1 MPAGTFL
8 PPGLTTSDVK
18 ISTGGTNNQV
28 LTAVDSETIQGE
40 ANLTFDGSTLTVTG
54 DAVVTGNLDIDGTIE
69 VGATTDGYDVKF
81 WGNTS
86 NTYMLWD
93 ENTDDLV
100 LTLGAE
106 LYFYDAAGGEHIKSD
121 GTDMTIYAGT
131 DLVLSVGADVN
142 IPTDKGLTFGDD
154 GQKIESDGTDFTIA
168 SGAKLNLTP
177 TSDVHVANGT
187 GVVIGHTAQVS
198 TNVVPEFQILGA
210 GQEDSYMLIGRWQNN
225 AYGPSIQIVK
235 SRDPAISD
243 GSFAIVQDDDQ
254 IGEIQF
260 RVDDGTD
267 YQTISAQWYAE
278 VDDGSPAANDVGA
291 AFVWKQLPG
300 GGGSLQETMRIGA
313 NGIMTLGGGA
323 TRDSGI
329 LFNGDGTDTY
339 IGFDGGTNDL
349 MIGSGTTIGSN
360 SFMTFSDTFKNIG
373 IGHTPTSGNLGI
385 QYEDDITG
393 SNDQTT
399 MAHFGIG
406 IGGQHSMNTQND
418 SISYSRAG
426 TLDVNRPVLTING
439 SDSVAD
445 AFTLRVAN
453 EPQAGTRAY
462 ALWVDA
468 GKSRFDGVV
477 GIGTDTPLS
486 MLHVV
491 DDGNAMRFHEHG
503 SSDVAEFKLVG
514 AADHDVALYFGDAND
529 EVEAGFYWDTSAAM
543 LKFNGHNNSTRM
555 VIDPNGNLLINST
568 TVPTETGS
576 TLSHG
581 ILIDQGA
588 DDGDAFQ
595 IRNSD
600 VGHDVTDVK
609 ATDVFFAI
617 RKAGGTSGGA
627 MLEGFR
633 DADQDAGFAFLVR
646 GTLAEAADTTEASD
660 SIGIVQMDAAV
671 KSTNARGAVAAD
683 GNAFVV
689 SNNLIPEFIV
699 KGDGELYSNQSATVA
714 TFDSY
719 DDAQLIR
726 TLDHARK
733 PSTMINDKW
742 DEFIKYNEQ
751 DLIDARILGDTME
764 NGGMINVTGLQRLHN
779 GAIWQGYTRQ
789 MELQEEVNELKTRL
803 LALEGGK

>member
-1 MPAGTFL
+1 MIIIPGGAIDLDGTGANNYVATF
-8 PPGLTTSDVK
+8 
-18 ISTGGTNNQV
+18 TGPT
-28 LTAVDSETIQGE
+28 TIQGE
-40 ANLTFDGSTLTVTG
+40 ANLTFDSSTLTVTG
-54 DAVVTGNLDIDGTIE
+54 DATVTGDLTLSAGADGALRFTNAGENSIKIPDNQASALIIEEADNAYITFVTTNSSEAITVAKATTFSAGIANSGTI
-69 VGATTDGYDVKF
+69 
-81 WGNTS
+81 
-86 NTYMLWD
+86 
-93 ENTDDLV
+93 
-100 LTLGAE
+100 
-106 LYFYDAAGGEHIKSD
+106 AAGTWN
-121 GTDMTIYAGT
+121 GTAIASAYLDADTAH
-131 DLVLSVGADVN
+131 LS
-142 IPTDKGLTFGDD
+142 TTQTF
-154 GQKIESDGTDFTIA
+154 
-168 SGAKLNLTP
+168 SGAKTFSADVTITGTTPLLTIG
-177 TSDVHVANGT
+177 DNADEDT
-187 GVVIGHTAQVS
+187 GLIFAGHDGSSNVDYHMGFDAGDNAFVIGT
-198 TNVVPEFQILGA
+198 
-210 GQEDSYMLIGRWQNN
+210 
-225 AYGPSIQIVK
+225 
-235 SRDPAISD
+235 
-243 GSFAIVQDDDQ
+243 
-254 IGEIQF
+254 
-260 RVDDGTD
+260 
-267 YQTISAQWYAE
+267 
-278 VDDGSPAANDVGA
+278 
-291 AFVWKQLPG
+291 
-300 GGGSLQETMRIGA
+300 
-313 NGIMTLGGGA
+313 
-323 TRDSGI
+323 
-329 LFNGDGTDTY
+329 
-339 IGFDGGTNDL
+339 
-349 MIGSGTTIGSN
+349 GTTIG
-360 SFMTFSDTFKNIG
+360 
-373 IGHTPTSGNLGI
+373 
-385 QYEDDITG
+385 
-393 SNDQTT
+393 
-399 MAHFGIG
+399 
-406 IGGQHSMNTQND
+406 
-418 SISYSRAG
+418 AG
-426 TLDVNRPVLTING
+426 
-439 SDSVAD
+439 
-445 AFTLRVAN
+445 
-453 EPQAGTRAY
+453 GTRALAILDGNIVVGHPNEVSPLNYVQFLTRGDWTSGGGYNYAASMAVGSDMTGHADDVNFLTHFGAGTSTGGSITMGANAAVVSTMHLSHPAITTGGNTPAIASTLYILNAPGEGTVNY
-462 ALWVDA
+462 ALHVA
-468 GKSRFDGVV
+468 EGVSRFDGGVIFNEDSASVDFRVESNGLTHALFVDGSADSV

-486 MLHVV
+486 RLHVV

-646 GTLAEAADTTEASD
+646 GTLAEAADTSESAGESCL
-660 SIGIVQMDAAV
+660 GVVQMDAAV

-683 GNAFVV
+683 GNAFLV
-689 SNNLIPEFIV
+689 SNNLTAEFIV

-751 DLIDARILGDTME
+751 DLIDARILGDTVE
-764 NGGMINVTGLQRLHN
+764 NGGMINITGLQRLHN

-789 MELQEEVNELKTRL
+789 MALQEEVNELKTRL